1 MDVTVLDMM
10 EARDRRAQRQREL
23 LAAYGQTLLCFTLN
37 IPGPEKENA
46 LIRQG
51 FRLGQRRLRQGLLRL
66 GVQPLH
72 QEESLSFTGC
82 EAFYVLPAGPLE
94 IKRMTA
100 DIEQADEVGR
110 LFDLDVLRP
119 DGGKVDR
126 REIGLPERAC
136 LICGGEAKACAR
148 SRAHT
153 VTELRARVDE
163 ILSRAVQQ
171 EQGETIARLACQALL
186 CEVLTTPK
194 PGLVDRL
201 NNGSHQDMDIF
212 TFAASTAA
220 LHPYFAACARIG
232 GEAATAPEAFAA
244 LRLPGRMAE
253 GVMLEA
259 TGGVNTHRGAI
270 FSIGILC
277 AAAGRLSRAGWRMD
291 RLLDECAA
299 MTKGLTAGDFAD
311 LTPENARTFG
321 QRLYL
326 SQGVTGVRGEA
337 EQGFPLV
344 RQYGYPKLLE
354 GLAAGLSL
362 NDAGRAALLALMA
375 HNIDTN
381 VIHRSGMAG
390 QRQTA
395 QAAAEL
401 LAAESWP
408 SAEAVAALDREL
420 IQKNISPG
428 GSAGLLALCYLL
440 RFLEEEAP

>member
-1 MDVTVLDMM
+1 MDVTVQDMM
-10 EARDRRAQRQREL
+10 EARERRAQRQREL
-23 LAAYGQTLLCFTLN
+23 LAEYGQTLLCFTLN
-37 IPGPEKENA
+37 IPGPEKDGA

-51 FRLGQRRLRQGLLRL
+51 FRLGQRQLRQGFLRL
-66 GVQPLH
+66 GIQPLH
-72 QEESLSFTGC
+72 QEESLGFTGC
-82 EAFYVLPAGPLE
+82 EAFYVLPLAPLE

-119 DGGKVDR
+119 DGSKVDR

-153 VTELRARVDE
+153 VAELRARVDG
-163 ILSRAVQQ
+163 ILSRAVAQDKI
-171 EQGETIARLACQALL
+171 ETMARLACQALL

-201 NNGSHQDMDIF
+201 NNGSHRDMDIF

-220 LHPYFAACARIG
+220 LQPYFAACARIG
-232 GEAATAPEAFAA
+232 AQAPTAPDAFAA

-277 AAAGRLSRAGWRMD
+277 AAAGRLPRENWRAD
-291 RLLDECAA
+291 DLLAECAE
-299 MTKGLTAGDFAD
+299 MTKGLTERDFAG

-326 SQGVTGVRGEA
+326 SHGVTGVRGEA

-354 GLAAGLSL
+354 GLAAGLEL
-362 NDAGRAALLALMA
+362 NDAGCAALLALMA
-375 HNIDTN
+375 HNMDTN
-381 VIHRSGMAG
+381 VIHRGGLEG
-390 QRQTA
+390 QRRTAEAA
-395 QAAAEL
+395 QALLDAEP
-401 LAAESWP
+401 WP
-408 SAEAVAALDREL
+408 SREALEALDQTL
-420 IQKNISPG
+420 IDQNISPG
-428 GSAGLLALCYLL
+428 GSADLLALCYLL
-440 RFLEEEAP
+440 RFLEEDDP